1 MKPKCYN
8 RADYGNYLVQDGWEP
23 GVTPDGTPTRYPV
36 MVEVPFAMS
45 QGCKSWAADKASD
58 PVPLMEGWEC
68 DGCRHFP
75 AADVRIA
82 IRNARMR
89 AKA

>member
-8 RADYGNYLVQDGWEP
+8 RPDYGNYLLQDGW
-23 GVTPDGTPTRYPV
+23 DGDRRV

-45 QGCKSWAADKASD
+45 QGCKSWAADTASD
-58 PVPLMEGWEC
+58 PVPLMDGWQC
-68 DGCRHFP
+68 AGCRHYP
-75 AADVRIA
+75 AEDVKAA

-89 AKA
+89 AKT

>member
-8 RADYGNYLVQDGWEP
+8 RADFGNYLVQDGWDD
-23 GVTPDGTPTRYPV
+23 DGLRV
-36 MVEVPFAMS
+36 MVETPFVMS

-58 PVPLMEGWEC
+58 PVPMIEGWEC
-68 DGCRHFP
+68 AGCRHYP
-75 AADVRIA
+75 AEDVRVA
-82 IRNARMR
+82 IRNSRMR